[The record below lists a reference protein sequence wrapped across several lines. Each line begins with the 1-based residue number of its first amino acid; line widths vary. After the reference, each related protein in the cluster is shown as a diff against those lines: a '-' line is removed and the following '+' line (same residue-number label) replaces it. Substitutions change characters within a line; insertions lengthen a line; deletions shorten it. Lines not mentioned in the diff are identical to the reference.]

1 MKLSEIVRWAI
12 VRRSDGAVMCRVSR
26 RLEFLDRN
34 TLDGEEVALYRT
46 KKIALAN
53 VDRADGCSRDAVYAV
68 RAIVGVDVIEEGEE

>member
-26 RLEFLDRN
+26 RLEFLDHN
-34 TLDGEEVALYRT
+34 TQDGEDVALYRT

-68 RAIVGVDVIEEGEE
+68 RAIVGVDVIEEGMA

>member
-26 RLEFLDRN
+26 RLEFLDRD

-68 RAIVGVDVIEEGEE
+68 RAIVSVDAIEEGME